1 MIWICGKNSQAI
13 DARRPARQI
22 VTQGVVLSQY
32 ETLSQPFGRRQM
44 KSIGSGLQ
52 GLVGFRTSSSQGDEA
67 LARFEELAWPLFDS
81 LYNFARWIAHDADDA
96 EDLVQETYL
105 KALRGFASFQRGT
118 NFRAWIFQILR
129 NTFLSSR
136 SKLDRRMTV
145 AMDSEEDFPALPA
158 TSATP
163 ESLLIERSG
172 IDAVRSAIEHLPVIF
187 REVILL
193 CDVEDASYR
202 EIAEILSIPMGTV
215 MSRLARARKALR
227 ESLLSTH
234 GAPVSRDLSHHI
246 ETYEDPGAMRKVSID
261 QGLRCTNEDKLPPLS
276 SRIWRSNPEEPCKA
290 SALRTVK
297 STTRL

>member
-1 MIWICGKNSQAI
+1 MRRIGFGSQGMV
-13 DARRPARQI
+13 R
-22 VTQGVVLSQY
+22 
-32 ETLSQPFGRRQM
+32 
-44 KSIGSGLQ
+44 
-52 GLVGFRTSSSQGDEA
+52 VGAWSSQDDQP
-67 LARFEELAWPLFDS
+67 LAEFEELAMPLFDS
-81 LYNFARWIAHDADDA
+81 LYNFASWLVHNKSNA
-96 EDLVQETYL
+96 EDLVQESYL
-105 KALRGFASFQRGT
+105 KALRSFASFQPGT
-118 NFRAWIFQILR
+118 NFRAWMFQILR

-227 ESLLSTH
+227 ESLLGTH

-261 QGLRCTNEDKLPPLS
+261 QKLRCTNEDK
-276 SRIWRSNPEEPCKA
+276 
-290 SALRTVK
+290 
-297 STTRL
+297 